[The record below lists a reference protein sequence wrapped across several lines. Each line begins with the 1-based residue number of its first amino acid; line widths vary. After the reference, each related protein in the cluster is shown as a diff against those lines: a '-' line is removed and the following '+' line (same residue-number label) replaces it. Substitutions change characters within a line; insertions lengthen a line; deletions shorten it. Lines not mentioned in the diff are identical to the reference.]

1 MDLRPSYIAPSEL
14 AAALRSTE
22 TPPPVVI
29 DVRDVDFA
37 GGHIR
42 SAVNIPEYTFRDDAA
57 VDEIVER
64 FRDARQIVFHC
75 MLSQVRGPTCAKR
88 FLSRLGSEETRPDV
102 KVLVGGYARF
112 SEV

>member
-29 DVRDVDFA
+29 D
-37 GGHIR
+37 
-42 SAVNIPEYTFRDDAA
+42 YTFRDDAA

-112 SEV
+112 SELYKGEEDLLED